1 MIPHVRSPCIMHRP
15 LASPVS
21 RETAVIRLACTANF
35 ARTGVTRT
43 DRCRTRGKALIGTPS
58 YPLPP
63 A

>member
-1 MIPHVRSPCIMHRP
+1 MIPHVRSPRIMHKP

-21 RETAVIRLACTANF
+21 RETAVIWLACTGNF

-43 DRCRTRGKALIGTPS
+43 DRCRTRGNTLIGTLS